1 MQTNSSQLNSPFIIP
16 DDGDLT
22 AHAAAAAGIAF
33 HDQPYREI
41 PIEEAGQL
49 LQMEEPDYTP
59 DFSGLSN
66 AAINSDVQP
75 VVEEGDTQGAPD
87 ILRTISD
94 HLGELTPSR
103 RIFRRESKADSAS
116 EFDFNLGDDVSP
128 PEPGRLANF
137 LRPGG
142 RVNRRMIA
150 IIAIAALATFIFLF
164 TATRQ
169 PVTQSLAP
177 SGPNQSV
184 DVNASSPIPV
194 NPSQN
199 TLRSPEFVGAQ
210 TNPEEDNR
218 AAARA
223 LGMEPMPESNTS
235 ASPVN
240 RTDVLSVT
248 TPRGTTPAYPAS
260 TQPPVPALDTAPS
273 FASLSPL
280 SQNYAVALRGAKSS
294 PVAQMSGM
302 VQGFAAKEQTAPAP
316 DSAASTAS
324 ETTNKPSGN
333 IIRLPQNTRI
343 QMTLLEPL
351 QSGMSATADARV
363 DADVR
368 STKGEIL
375 LRAGSTVSIPFLP
388 IHTNGRMSAAATE
401 IRVPLSDGRTLAM
414 RGSVKGQDGLMG
426 LPGKITKKGTG
437 STLGRVARG
446 VARAGVQTG
455 QRVLGQSVGSVGIDT
470 NEIGI
475 DDAVAE
481 RYGST
486 YAYGYD
492 RAPKEVVDVPSGIR
506 FQFIVAQ

>member
-1 MQTNSSQLNSPFIIP
+1 MQTNSTQHNPTVIIP

-49 LQMEEPDYTP
+49 LRMEEPDYTP
-59 DFSGLSN
+59 DFSGLSK
-66 AAINSDVQP
+66 AAVNSDAQDP
-75 VVEEGDTQGAPD
+75 AEAELPLGSD
-87 ILRTISD
+87 ILQTVSD
-94 HLGELTPSR
+94 DLGELTPSR
-103 RIFRRESKADSAS
+103 RISSRAS
-116 EFDFNLGDDVSP
+116 QAATDAEFDFDLGDDRKSP
-128 PEPGRLANF
+128 QPSFIANL

-142 RVNRRMIA
+142 RVNRRAVA

-169 PVTQSLAP
+169 PVKQSLAP
-177 SGPNQSV
+177 TAPSQNE
-184 DVNASSPIPV
+184 DVNASSSIRVV
-194 NPSQN
+194 NPSEN
-199 TLRSPEFVGAQ
+199 TLRSPEFVGTQGSA
-210 TNPEEDNR
+210 EEDSR
-218 AAARA
+218 AAARS
-223 LGMEPMPESNTS
+223 LGMEPMPESTSS
-235 ASPVN
+235 ASTVT

-248 TPRGTTPAYPAS
+248 NPRGTTPAYPAS
-260 TQPPVPALDTAPS
+260 TQPPVPVQDVGPG
-273 FASLSPL
+273 FASLSPT
-280 SQNYAVALRGAKSS
+280 SQNYAVAMRGAKTS
-294 PVAQMSGM
+294 PVAQMSGI
-302 VQGFAAKEQTAPAP
+302 VQGFAPKDQTTSAQ
-316 DSAASTAS
+316 DVAASAGNES
-324 ETTNKPSGN
+324 TNKQSGN

-363 DADVR
+363 DTDVR
-368 STKGEIL
+368 AATGEIL

-388 IHTNGRMSAAATE
+388 IHTNGRMSAAASE
-401 IRVPLSDGRTLAM
+401 IRVPLSDGRILAM

-475 DDAVAE
+475 DDAVSE
-481 RYGST
+481 RYSST
-486 YAYGYD
+486 YTYGYD

-506 FQFIVAQ
+506 FQFIVTQ